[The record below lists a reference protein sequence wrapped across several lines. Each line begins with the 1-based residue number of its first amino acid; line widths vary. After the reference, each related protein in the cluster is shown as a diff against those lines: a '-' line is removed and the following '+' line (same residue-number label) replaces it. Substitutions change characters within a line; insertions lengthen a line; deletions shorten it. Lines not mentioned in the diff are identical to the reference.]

1 MTWQLRDP
9 TFRKAIVEAV
19 EALHDQC
26 SLAGTVGAQ
35 IHIAAAIGIE
45 KRGPPAHGIQLVS
58 FDPGQAPTLA
68 LGVPV
73 EVVDALGFEASLRA
87 RSSVVEIDGQ
97 SFPVAAPEHVL
108 GLALGA
114 PELPP
119 DAQWA
124 CFVLMRICGDELD
137 LEEVRGFLK
146 RSAVPDRQALLAE
159 LAYLAA

>member
-1 MTWQLRDP
+1 VTWQLRDASLR
-9 TFRKAIVEAV
+9 TAIREVV
-19 EALHDQC
+19 QALNGHC

-45 KRGPPAHGIQLVS
+45 KRGPPAHAIQLVS
-58 FDPGQAPTLA
+58 FDPGQAPALA

-73 EVVDALGFEASLRA
+73 EVVDALGFEASLQA
-87 RSSVVEIDGQ
+87 RSSVLEIDGQ

-108 GLALGA
+108 GLALAA

-124 CFVLMRICGDELD
+124 CFVLMRVCGDELD